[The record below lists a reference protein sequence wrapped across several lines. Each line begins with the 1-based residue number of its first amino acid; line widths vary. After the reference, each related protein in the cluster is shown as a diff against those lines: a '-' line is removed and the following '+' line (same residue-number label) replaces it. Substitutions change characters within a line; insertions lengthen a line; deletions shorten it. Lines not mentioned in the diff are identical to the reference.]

1 MTKLFHNTANS
12 NKSEVHEGIKKNY
25 NQNEAIL
32 KYMKYFNDVS
42 FSAWDLHSAFEL
54 RLSTENE
61 WLNPYTDKP
70 ILITSIRR
78 ALNSLERSG
87 QICKVGTAKGKMK
100 MSNTLY
106 KYVTDTPLLCKSIPK
121 QIKRTPEHGC

>member
-1 MTKLFHNTANS
+1 MTKLFHNTVNS
-12 NKSEVHEGIKKNY
+12 DKSEIHEGIKRNY
-25 NQNEAIL
+25 NQNNAIL
-32 KYMKYFNDVS
+32 QYLKDNKDDSFDAWDIQHVFSKPNKYF
-42 FSAWDLHSAFEL
+42 
-54 RLSTENE
+54 
-61 WLNPYTDKP
+61 DKT
-70 ILITSIRR
+70 ILITSVRR